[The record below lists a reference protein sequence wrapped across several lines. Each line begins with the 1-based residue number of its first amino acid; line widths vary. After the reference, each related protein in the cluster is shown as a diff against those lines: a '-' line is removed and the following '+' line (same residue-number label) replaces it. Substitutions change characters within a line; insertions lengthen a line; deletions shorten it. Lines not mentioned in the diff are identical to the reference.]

1 MTRKLTKTA
10 RIARQKAFYNF
21 SVEGP
26 LFGEFLAEE
35 VRAKVPRA
43 WHTIERDIDV
53 EEPKEKVTL
62 YLDRSVAQCFRAMG
76 KGWQGRVNW
85 LLRTW
90 LHMKTG
96 ELLELEKFAHEMAV
110 EALTAERDVVAGKK
124 KPASD
129 EN

>member
-1 MTRKLTKTA
+1 MTRKLTKST
-10 RIARQKAFYNF
+10 RIAREKAYYTL

-26 LFGEFLAEE
+26 LFGDFLEEE

-62 YLDRSVAQCFRAMG
+62 YLDRSVAKCSRAMG

-96 ELLELEKFAHEMAV
+96 ELLELEKFARELAV
-110 EALTAERDVVAGKK
+110 EALIAERDVMAGNKR
-124 KPASD
+124 PASGD
-129 EN
+129 D